1 MIRRLASASSI
12 SLLLSVACNGDDSA
26 TGATETGSS
35 SSSSDGSTSDT
46 TSTTTSPPASVPIR
60 YFLRIDDE
68 LPPPLVLEMDK
79 DKALE
84 IFGETAAR
92 NLELL
97 EVDST
102 PMLINA
108 LTEIQ
113 VSCGTF
119 WQNYSEKPKHDCSKT
134 ELGQTYGEDW
144 QTSAEFGLVRMLT
157 MTPINAVV
165 KGTSLEPMANT
176 LASINDP
183 DLKFSKVL
191 ADTLGIDQTQPFISI
206 DVLVAALKKTL
217 LYSHP
222 QVENDEGLLKVTLW
236 DAVNDMQTLSVA
248 YGPDGEHPGIL
259 YGDSDGFETFSNALT
274 DRFLMKVVAESN
286 LRWVDGIDLSV
297 GGGDM
302 FVTDAESI
310 LTFDF
315 LDPEK
320 LVITGIF
327 GQEKKI
333 DGKDNPDYGKEPTID
348 MRFRLG
354 EHMPEILPCTDA
366 PDCYE
371 NYPSGWI
378 DVEGNPKGVGPVGS
392 DTIWNLKPWLLEY
405 IVGYSALLAYGY
417 DPPLHYDKCL
427 LSYDMKTCAAGIWV
441 GPPSGDELLP
451 PDSFPFEPGPVGWSI
466 FKAFDVPTPTPQFLW
481 ELLIEIAEV
490 AIHDTNGDKIKD
502 IEPGDANPLFALKG
516 VGLGLSA
523 QDMID
528 QIRPKMQEQA
538 DEVANVILGK
548 YWKNNGHL
556 DFYYRRPPTGGM
568 PYLYFVAESDL
579 RPDENNP
586 DTLAAY
592 TYTKPGF
599 FSCAE
604 MTDGC
609 KVSSTE
615 IMDVADT
622 SHEKYLLPEGE
633 STLYVEDDTGKAYE
647 VGFYVPSGPN
657 PTEIIATVSAL

>member
-1 MIRRLASASSI
+1 MIRRLASACSI

-26 TGATETGSS
+26 TGATDSS
-35 SSSSDGSTSDT
+35 SSSTGDESTSTSTSTSGET
-46 TSTTTSPPASVPIR
+46 TSQPASVPIR

-102 PMLINA
+102 QMLVNA

-113 VSCGTF
+113 GSCGTS
-119 WQNYSEKPKHDCSKT
+119 WQNYSVDPKHDCTKT
-134 ELGQTYGEDW
+134 ELGQTYGENW
-144 QTSAEFGLVRMLT
+144 QVSPEFALVRMLT

-165 KGTSLEPMANT
+165 VGSSLEPMAN
-176 LASINDP
+176 AFANINDP
-183 DLKFSKVL
+183 SFQELL
-191 ADTLGIDQTQPFISI
+191 ANALDIEQTQPFISL

-222 QVENDEGLLKVTLW
+222 EVDNDEGRLKITLW
-236 DAVNDMQTLSVA
+236 DAVNDMQTLSVI
-248 YGPDGEHPGIL
+248 YGPNGEHPGIL
-259 YGDSDGFETFSNALT
+259 YGDSDGFKTYSNALT
-274 DRFLMKVVAESN
+274 DRFRMKVVAESN
-286 LRWVDGIDLSV
+286 LRWVDGIDLSS

-327 GQEKKI
+327 GQEKQI

-354 EHMPEILPCTDA
+354 EHMPEILPCTNIPTCLENF
-366 PDCYE
+366 PD
-371 NYPSGWI
+371 GWLDI
-378 DVEGNPKGVGPVGS
+378 EGNPMGIGPIGD

-417 DPPLHYDKCL
+417 DPPRLYEECVSSFDQVNC
-427 LSYDMKTCAAGIWV
+427 DAGVWI
-441 GPPSGDELLP
+441 GPPSGDVLLP
-451 PDSFPFEPGPVGWSI
+451 QGFQAGPGGWST
-466 FKAFDVPTPTPQFLW
+466 FRAFVEGKAPPPQFLW
-481 ELLIEIAEV
+481 ELLVEIAEV
-490 AIHDTNGDKIKD
+490 AIHDTNGDKFKD

-528 QIRPKMQEQA
+528 QIRPTMQEQA

-556 DFYYRRPPTGGM
+556 DFYYRRPPAGGV

-579 RPDENNP
+579 RPDPNDP
-586 DTLAAY
+586 DTLATY
-592 TYTKPGF
+592 TYTRPGF
-599 FSCAE
+599 FSCRE
-604 MTDGC
+604 LTDDC
-609 KVSSTE
+609 KVSSTD
-615 IMDVADT
+615 ITGVADT
-622 SHEKYLLPEGE
+622 NHEKYLLPKGE
-633 STLYVEDDTGKAYE
+633 STLYVEDDEGKTYE

-657 PTEIIATVSAL
+657 PTEIIATVRAL